1 MPTFSP
7 TRHITPPIGY
17 LFKFLNKTVDPF
29 ARGCDNKRAM
39 VNKNPEIRI
48 EGSGATAA
56 RGFLAA
62 GVACGVRYEGRR
74 DLGLLY
80 AEGAGSAAAVV
91 LTTNVVKAAPLL
103 VTREAVEG
111 GNVRAVVVNSGVAN
125 AATGERG
132 LEDACRMQTL
142 VAAELGLEPEEVA
155 VASTGVIGEHLPMDR
170 VESGIKEAAASLSSD
185 GSSFAEAILTT
196 DTRTK
201 EAVATVEVGGE
212 VVTVG
217 GVAKGSGMIHPNM
230 ATMLAFVTTDAA
242 VEEECLQN
250 ALNGAAERTFN
261 RITVDGDT
269 SPNDMVLLMANGA
282 AVNEPLTQSSTDY
295 PAFEEA
301 VEAVM
306 RELAREIA
314 RDGEGATKL
323 VEVVVEGA
331 GDEPSAAKLAKA
343 VAGSNLCKA
352 AVYGEDANWGRVLN
366 AMGYSGVPFDPGSV
380 DLYFGPVKVF
390 AKGKPVPHDPT
401 EANATLAGDEVSV
414 TARLRE
420 GTASATIWGCDL
432 TEEYVRINGS
442 YRS

>member
-1 MPTFSP
+1 
-7 TRHITPPIGY
+7 
-17 LFKFLNKTVDPF
+17 
-29 ARGCDNKRAM
+29 M
-39 VNKNPEIRI
+39 VNKNPEIGIKR
-48 EGSGATAA
+48 SGATAPV
-56 RGFLAA
+56 GFSAA
-62 GVACGVRYEGRR
+62 GVACGVRYVGRR
-74 DLGLLY
+74 DLGLLFSD
-80 AEGAGSAAAVV
+80 EAGGTAVV
-91 LTTNVVKAAPLL
+91 ALTKNLLRAAPLL
-103 VTREAVEG
+103 VTGEAVESG
-111 GNVRAVVVNSGVAN
+111 VVRAVVVNSGVAN

-132 LEDACRMQTL
+132 LKSARGMQAL
-142 VAAELGLEPEEVA
+142 VAAELGLEPGEVA
-155 VASTGVIGEHLPMDR
+155 VASTGVIGEHLPMNR
-170 VESGIKEAAASLSSD
+170 IEAGIKDAAAALSND
-185 GSSFAEAILTT
+185 GSGFAEAILTT

-201 EAVATVEVGGE
+201 EAVAAVEVAGKT
-212 VVTVG
+212 VTVG

-230 ATMLAFVTTDAA
+230 ATMLAFVTTDAV
-242 VEEECLQN
+242 VEKESLQS
-250 ALNGAAERTFN
+250 ALSMATERTFN

-269 SPNDMVLLMANGA
+269 SPNDMVLLMASGA
-282 AVNEPLTQSSTDY
+282 VENELLTQSSPDF
-295 PAFEEA
+295 PAFKEA

-323 VEVVVEGA
+323 VEVVVEGT
-331 GDEPSAAKLAKA
+331 GDEASAAKLAKA

-366 AMGYSGVPFDPGSV
+366 AMGYSGVPFDPEGV
-380 DLYFGPVKVF
+380 ELYFGPVKVF